1 MQVVSFALSAVY
13 SCLWFT
19 RWARDSV
26 KNRMWPQLG
35 WFSGLVCVGS
45 VAGAVAWGA
54 NAESY
59 SLVYQAET
67 PGLNELLS
75 RRQSYA
81 LLSSQTRWYAAF
93 VTLYGLEFLCFI
105 VPKLIMLGRL
115 TNNAARRC
123 VTCDACV

>member
-54 NAESY
+54 FMHTTALGFESN
-59 SLVYQAET
+59 V
-67 PGLNELLS
+67 PGLNFQQRNSLLAPS
-75 RRQSYA
+75 F
-81 LLSSQTRWYAAF
+81 RWLAAF
-93 VTLYGLEFLCFI
+93 FILYPVELLCFI
-105 VPKLIMLGRL
+105 IAKLIMLGRL

-123 VTCDACV
+123 VTCDQCV